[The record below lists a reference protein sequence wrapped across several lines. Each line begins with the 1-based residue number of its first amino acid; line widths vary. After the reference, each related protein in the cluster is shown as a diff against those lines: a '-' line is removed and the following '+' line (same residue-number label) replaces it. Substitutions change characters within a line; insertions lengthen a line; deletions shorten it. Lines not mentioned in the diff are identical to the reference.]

1 MQQRTNFRKWIK
13 YLSFIVLDLACLHL
27 AFFLA
32 CGLYL
37 GWKRTGYAD
46 DDYVVVALVMS
57 ISDVLVTI
65 VFNTLYLVLRRGIRR
80 ELIQTV
86 KHVVLSFVF
95 LALFLF
101 STKQGSVYSRVTI
114 YLMYA
119 IDAIFVF
126 TAREIWKLI
135 LKKHRKKREPS
146 TALLITTT
154 GYAAEGL
161 EALKKTDT
169 MVKGM
174 FITDKVNEGAI
185 QDVPVLVDR
194 KEAIDFLCWEW
205 IDKLFI
211 CGPEGMDIP
220 GSIMTVCRQIG
231 VTVHTAISKK
241 SFYYEVVKI
250 RTALQKD
257 DTHSGLSFFEGEH
270 DIPFRITRIYSIYES
285 EQDHQKG
292 FHPHKQSWHLLF
304 CPYGCIDVYIDT
316 GKESRHILLDDPS
329 VGLILHPSVWRE
341 MTWKKPGSVL
351 CVAASGHYDSDKL
364 RNDHNAYLKFL
375 KEKEW
380 SAVMESAQI
389 TGEGMM

>member
-1 MQQRTNFRKWIK
+1 MQQRINYKNWIK
-13 YLSFIVLDLACLHL
+13 YLSFIILDLGCLHL
-27 AFFLA
+27 AFILA
-32 CGLYL
+32 YGIYL
-37 GWKRTGYAD
+37 GWTKTGYLD
-46 DDYVVVALVMS
+46 EDYVVVALVMS
-57 ISDVLVTI
+57 ISDVLVTV
-65 VFNTLYLVLRRGIRR
+65 VFNTLYMVLRRSLLK
-80 ELIQTV
+80 ELIETI
-86 KHVVLSFVF
+86 KHVLLSFVF

-114 YLMYA
+114 YLMYV
-119 IDAIFVF
+119 IDGILIFVV
-126 TAREIWKLI
+126 REIWKNI
-135 LKKHRKKREPS
+135 LKTHRKKREPS
-146 TALLITTT
+146 SALLITTS

-161 EALKKTDT
+161 EALNRTDT
-169 MVKGM
+169 LVKGM
-174 FITDKVNEGAI
+174 FITDKANEGVI
-185 QDVPVLVDR
+185 QDVPVIVDR

-220 GSIMTVCRQIG
+220 ESLLAICKQIG

-250 RTALQKD
+250 RTALQKED
-257 DTHSGLSFFEGEH
+257 IHSGLSFFEGEH
-270 DIPFRITRIYSIYES
+270 DIPFRIARLYSIYES

-304 CPYGCIDVYIDT
+304 CPYGSIDVYIDT
-316 GKESRHILLDDPS
+316 GKEERHIQLDDPS

-341 MTWKKPGSVL
+341 MTWKKRGSVL
-351 CVAASGHYDSDKL
+351 CVAASGHYDADKL
-364 RNDHNAYLKFL
+364 RNDHNEYLKFL